1 MKQSTREAKILEQA
15 ALLLGRPVELP
26 KETQEDI
33 IREAQSVVNYFESS
47 GKDWYHVICGWC
59 EEPFAYIYTSK
70 GVKYCSVP
78 CMDSYLKSI
87 GLFWDPN
94 KLPGERWG
102 RYVPA
107 VVPPSALV
115 VLQEVLQERQEEQDL
130 LLQEQIPSLQEDL
143 QFDTDLE

>member
-15 ALLLGRPVELP
+15 ASLLGRPVDLP
-26 KETQEDI
+26 KETQEDV
-33 IREAQSVVNYFESS
+33 IREAQSVVNYFQSS
-47 GKDWYHVICGWC
+47 GKDWYHVNCGWC
-59 EEPFAYIYTSK
+59 EEPFAYTYTSK

-87 GLFWDPN
+87 GLAWDPN
-94 KLPGERWG
+94 KLPSERWG

-115 VLQEVLQERQEEQDL
+115 VLQEVLQEQQEE
-130 LLQEQIPSLQEDL
+130 EQVPLLQEDL
-143 QFDTDLE
+143 QLDTDLE